1 MAKKPTYM
9 DPMSTVYEP
18 LSEPA
23 GKWPAARVTL
33 PIPMGETAARTA
45 RDIEEAR
52 SRTAFDPA
60 RIEEVIRDARI
71 DNAARKSVMATLA
84 KDEVFGTWKKRMVH
98 MNREQQMQMSHFA
111 CRRLLE
117 LSEKH
122 DWTTHEVIEA
132 AITLDLQSPITIH
145 WVAFVPVIF
154 GQGSPEQIERWGN
167 RAMNHE
173 IMGCYMQTELGHGTN
188 VQGLETT
195 ATYDADSDSFILHSP
210 TLTSTKWWAGGL
222 GRTATHGVVQA
233 QLIIHGKRY
242 GPHLFF
248 TPLRSLEDGKVLPGI
263 VAGDIGPKTYAAFG
277 GLDNGW
283 ARFDHFKI
291 PRDNMLNRYA
301 QVKKGGKYVRPPND
315 KLSYGGMIF
324 IRSQMIDR
332 TGWMLSRGIT
342 IALRY
347 CLVRRQF
354 RDPSS
359 TDPADVERSVLSYP
373 STSRRLVPLLANS
386 YAYILAGRRMRTLY
400 EDMAAKLESGD
411 IELLYDVH
419 VASSSLKAYC
429 TKQALD
435 GIEECRQALG
445 GHGFS
450 GYAGFTSLFPEQ
462 APAVT
467 YEGDNIVL
475 ASQVGRAMLKISGEL
490 DKNPSTAVAN
500 TSAFLHAIATPR
512 AISFESPTSA
522 ADWLRPEVYTA
533 ALGLRAAQLV
543 TDLRAEV
550 AGGRA
555 FVDLS
560 YECIEVA
567 KCHAEY
573 VVDLWFS
580 EAIRDDRAALGETE
594 CDWLQKLVTL
604 HALTALS
611 RNMTPLVLPAAG
623 QGRNLAGY
631 QTGQAVVQPQSLVLL
646 DQAIRNLVAN
656 ILPQSIGLSDAF
668 GWLDW
673 ELGSSLGRKDGRVY
687 EQLMADAEANPL
699 NHDSPGPGIDN
710 VGRYSYG
717 SKTTG
722 KHVVQWYKDE
732 IGPMLRAA
740 AKRADDGGILGDG
753 SKL

>member
-1 MAKKPTYM
+1 MAGPSYM
-9 DPMSTVYEP
+9 DPKSTTYQP
-18 LSEPA
+18 LSEPS
-23 GKWPAARVTL
+23 GKWPAAKVTL

-52 SRTAFDPA
+52 TKTAFDPSK
-60 RIEEVIRDARI
+60 IEEVIRDARI
-71 DNAARKSVMATLA
+71 DNESRKRVMGTLST
-84 KDEVFGTWKKRMVH
+84 DDVFGTWKKRMVH

-117 LSEKH
+117 LAEKH

-132 AITLDLQSPITIH
+132 AITLDLQSPVTIH

-154 GQGSPEQIERWGN
+154 GQGSNEQIERWGN

-173 IMGCYMQTELGHGTN
+173 ILGCYMQTELGHGTN

-195 ATYDADSDSFILHSP
+195 ATYDDASDSFILHSP

-248 TPLRSLEDGKVLPGI
+248 TPLRSLEDGSVLPGI

-291 PRDNMLNRYA
+291 PRDNMLNRHA
-301 QVKKGGKYVRPPND
+301 QVKKGGEYVKPPND

-359 TDPADVERSVLSYP
+359 TDITDVERSVLSYP
-373 STSRRLVPLLANS
+373 STSRRLVPLLAKS

-411 IELLYDVH
+411 TELLYDVH

-450 GYAGFTSLFPEQ
+450 GYAGFTTLFPEQ

-490 DKNPSTAVAN
+490 DKDAKTPVAN
-500 TSAFLHAIATPR
+500 TSAFLRAIATPN
-512 AISFESPTSA
+512 AVPFQSPQSPQ
-522 ADWLRPEVYTA
+522 DWYRPEVYSA
-533 ALGLRAAQLV
+533 ALALRAAQLV
-543 TDLRAEV
+543 TDLRAEI
-550 AGGRA
+550 AEGRK
-555 FVDLS
+555 FGDLS
-560 YECIEVA
+560 FECIEVA
-567 KCHAEY
+567 KSHAEF

-580 EAIRDDRAALGETE
+580 EAIKDDAEALGNAE
-594 CDWLQKLVTL
+594 CGWLRKLVTL

-611 RNMTPLVLPAAG
+611 RNMTPLVLPASG

-631 QTGQAVVQPQSLVLL
+631 RNGQAVVAPESVVHLEK
-646 DQAIRNLVAN
+646 AIRDLVAE

-687 EQLMADAEANPL
+687 EQLMADAESNPL

-710 VGRYSYG
+710 VGRYPYG
-717 SKTTG
+717 SEKTG
-722 KHVVQWYKDE
+722 KHVVEWYKTE
-732 IGPMLRAA
+732 IGPLLRAA
-740 AKRADDGGILGDG
+740 AKRSEDGGIRGDG